1 MAIKY
6 GGERDIKKY
15 YSISEVCSISGLEA
29 STVRYWEEKFPQLN
43 PPRNRAGNRTYALQ
57 DFQLVQYIKFLVY
70 IRNLE
75 DDEIKSLLNNTK
87 KSQLEEIL
95 KSITYGSASPMQTQ
109 LEFEQKSAHPAIKRK
124 LRELLVTL
132 RGY

>member
-70 IRNLE
+70 TRNLE
-75 DDEIKSLLNNTK
+75 DDEIRNLLNQTK
-87 KSQLEEIL
+87 KSKLEDML
-95 KSITYGSASPMQTQ
+95 KSITYGAESPMQTQ
-109 LEFEQKSAHPAIKRK
+109 LEFEQKSTSPLLKNK
-124 LRELLVTL
+124 LKELLVTL
-132 RGY
+132 RG